1 MTLQETL
8 TAELKAAMVA
18 RNADRTATL
27 RLVKSA
33 LGYVQIEKKVDQL
46 PDADVT
52 AVLQREA
59 KKRRDARDEYERGGR
74 PELAAKEAAEL
85 VVIEEF
91 LPKALSAEELEAL
104 VRAVIAETGAT
115 SKRDMGTVMKAA
127 QARAAGRTEGKVLSG
142 IVGRL
147 LP

>member
-104 VRAVIAETGAT
+104 VRTVIAETGAT
-115 SKRDMGTVMKAA
+115 SKKDMGTVMKAA
-127 QARAAGRTEGKVLSG
+127 QARAAGRAEGKVLSG

>member
-52 AVLQREA
+52 VVLQREA
-59 KKRRDARDEYERGGR
+59 KKRRDARDEFERGGR

-91 LPKALSAEELEAL
+91 LPKALSAEEMEAL

-115 SKRDMGTVMKAA
+115 SKKDMGTVMKAA
-127 QARAAGRTEGKVLSG
+127 QARAAGRAEGKVLSG
-142 IVGRL
+142 FVGRL